1 LLITGWCGGGDGEKF
16 VVVVVVVVVVWES
29 GLVVMYNG

>member
-16 VVVVVVVVVVWES
+16 VVVVVVVVVWES